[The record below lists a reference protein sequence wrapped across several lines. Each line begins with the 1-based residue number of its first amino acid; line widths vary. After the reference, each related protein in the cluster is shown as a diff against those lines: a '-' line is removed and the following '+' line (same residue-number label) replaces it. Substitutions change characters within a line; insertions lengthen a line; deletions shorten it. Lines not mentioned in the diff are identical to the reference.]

1 VTDLFLG
8 VIAFAVL
15 VMAII
20 QVAAIVFAARAA
32 RQVGAAVSRLE
43 ERVQPILANLQNV
56 SAEAARATAAATAQ
70 VERAGRLMDDL
81 VERVDRTVAA
91 AQETIL
97 RPAREGLAF
106 FSMLRNIFG
115 FGAPSQPRPPKHRPA
130 SADEEDALFIG

>member
-1 VTDLFLG
+1 MTDLFLG

-115 FGAPSQPRPPKHRPA
+115 FGAASQPRPPKHRPA